1 MVVEDGDMN
10 EGINYA
16 RSIVL
21 SSQLGEGRVCTNGP
35 TNRGLTFYA
44 ASPWRRSAKLYRSST
59 SWVSSHPVLLQLLT
73 LQGERMAT
81 HRCRVLLVDDHEGI
95 RDTLRKL
102 LTAYE
107 DVQVVGEARDGAEA
121 IQRVA
126 SCQPDIILLDVN
138 MPNMN
143 GIEAATFIRKLWTD
157 TIIIGL
163 CVVHDTYITEAFL
176 KAGALAVVSKARLE
190 DLHSTIQRAC
200 VNRLSAPEIG

>member
-1 MVVEDGDMN
+1 
-10 EGINYA
+10 
-16 RSIVL
+16 
-21 SSQLGEGRVCTNGP
+21 
-35 TNRGLTFYA
+35 
-44 ASPWRRSAKLYRSST
+44 
-59 SWVSSHPVLLQLLT
+59 
-73 LQGERMAT
+73 MAT

-95 RDTLRKL
+95 RDTLRTL

-107 DVQVVGEARDGAEA
+107 DVQVVGEASDGAEA

-143 GIEAATFIRKLWTD
+143 GIEAATVIRKLWTD
-157 TIIIGL
+157 TVIIGL

-176 KAGALAVVSKARLE
+176 KAGALAVVSKARLD

-200 VNRLSAPEIG
+200 VKRLSASEIG

>member
-1 MVVEDGDMN
+1 
-10 EGINYA
+10 
-16 RSIVL
+16 
-21 SSQLGEGRVCTNGP
+21 
-35 TNRGLTFYA
+35 
-44 ASPWRRSAKLYRSST
+44 
-59 SWVSSHPVLLQLLT
+59 
-73 LQGERMAT
+73 MAT

-95 RDTLRKL
+95 RDTLRTL

-107 DVQVVGEARDGAEA
+107 DVLVVGEASDGAEA

-143 GIEAATFIRKLWTD
+143 GIEAATVIRQLWTD
-157 TIIIGL
+157 TVIIGL

-176 KAGALAVVSKARLE
+176 KAGALAVVSKARLD

-200 VNRLSAPEIG
+200 VKRLSASEIG